1 MAYCITLSL
10 YSVRLWRESQILWT
24 WAVTRVIDEL
34 LFNLYRLLKSY
45 YVKVR
50 LFSYTTG
57 LKNFPRHY
65 FFSRFLFENFAVKFC
80 WAENLNS
87 ICLWRQMSP
96 ILYNTGGQRS
106 NQRQDHLERVWTCV
120 CVSFGC
126 CWTEKK
132 RRTCGRE
139 PDRGPAIPP
148 PIPKENK
155 MKRIQTAVCRAL
167 WSSPRRKWKPVG
179 GNITRWNIRRS
190 CCYAGLDPFK

>member
-57 LKNFPRHY
+57 LQNFPRHY
-65 FFSRFLFENFAVKFC
+65 FFPAFYLKILKLSFVERETWILFGFDDK
-80 WAENLNS
+80 
-87 ICLWRQMSP
+87 CLRCYIILGGVVPINGRTIWREF
-96 ILYNTGGQRS
+96 G
-106 NQRQDHLERVWTCV
+106 HV
-120 CVSFGC
+120 CVFLLAAAGLKRKDGRADVSR
-126 CWTEKK
+126 TE
-132 RRTCGRE
+132 
-139 PDRGPAIPP
+139 AQQYP